1 MVMMVGLVERDEGS
15 LGYYL
20 LFDMLSCVSA
30 AITLRFCRVYIEEG
44 FLD

>member
-1 MVMMVGLVERDEGS
+1 MDGDDGRFGS
-15 LGYYL
+15 AMRVIGYY

-30 AITLRFCRVYIEEG
+30 AITLRVCRVYIEEG